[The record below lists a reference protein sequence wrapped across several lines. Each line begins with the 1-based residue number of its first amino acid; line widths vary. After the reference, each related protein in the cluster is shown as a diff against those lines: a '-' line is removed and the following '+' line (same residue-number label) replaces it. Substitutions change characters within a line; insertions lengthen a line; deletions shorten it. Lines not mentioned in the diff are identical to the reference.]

1 MQIQVTSVESVGVAI
16 RAMRK
21 VNSIRQE
28 DVPGVSHVFLRD
40 LEKGKDTIQFGRVLK
55 VLDELGIRVLLEVP
69 DSQALA
75 MAQAFDHFLPK
86 TMLNTLL
93 FSRKETAIKVLITRK

>member
-40 LEKGKDTIQFGRVLK
+40 LEKGKDT
-55 VLDELGIRVLLEVP
+55 
-69 DSQALA
+69 
-75 MAQAFDHFLPK
+75 
-86 TMLNTLL
+86 
-93 FSRKETAIKVLITRK
+93 

>member
-69 DSQALA
+69 DSQASA
-75 MAQAFDHFLPK
+75 VKRAFEHFLPK
-86 TMLNTLL
+86 SHMVLL
-93 FSRKETAIKVLITRK
+93 SSTENKMIIKKVRE

>member
-69 DSQALA
+69 DSQASA
-75 MAQAFDHFLPK
+75 VKRAFEHFLPK
-86 TMLNTLL
+86 TNL
-93 FSRKETAIKVLITRK
+93 VLITSNENNLTLKKVRE

>member
-55 VLDELGIRVLLEVP
+55 VLDNKLSVV
-69 DSQALA
+69 S
-75 MAQAFDHFLPK
+75 
-86 TMLNTLL
+86 
-93 FSRKETAIKVLITRK
+93 